1 MGRGVHFNHKRKDHE
16 QEKPE
21 YAHNASPKDTE
32 RVEYEINTVA
42 KEGKPPI
49 YTKVNNDL

>member
-1 MGRGVHFNHKRKDHE
+1 MSRGVHFNHKQKGHE
-16 QEKPE
+16 PKLPKHAQNPE
-21 YAHNASPKDTE
+21 PKESE

-42 KEGKPPI
+42 KEGTPPV